1 MIFSEINKYL
11 APCGYE
17 VFYKGIK
24 LCKRKGGIEGQCTGL
39 EGFFID
45 TLTNESS
52 DELTKRVLGL
62 IKSELGAEQS

>member
-1 MIFSEINKYL
+1 MILSEINKYL
-11 APCGYE
+11 APSGYE
-17 VFYKGIK
+17 VFYKGLK
-24 LCKRKGGIEGQCTGL
+24 LCKRKGGIDGQCTGL
-39 EGFFID
+39 EEYFVG